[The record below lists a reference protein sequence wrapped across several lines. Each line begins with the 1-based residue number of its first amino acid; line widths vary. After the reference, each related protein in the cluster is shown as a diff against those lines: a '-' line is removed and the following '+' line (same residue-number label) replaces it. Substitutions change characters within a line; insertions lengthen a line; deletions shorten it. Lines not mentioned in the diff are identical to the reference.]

1 MKGVAS
7 HVIYYESCPPCACT
21 NDYFPAAALKRS
33 YNPEWI
39 AFSWNGSYFLKWPVN
54 SFHSGLELV
63 FPGKAAVPCHV
74 PYKYGGPHTSTS
86 WINRPKL
93 TNPRKKE

>member
-39 AFSWNGSYFLKWPVN
+39 AFSWNGSYFLGMAHKFVEWLIF
-54 SFHSGLELV
+54 S
-63 FPGKAAVPCHV
+63 
-74 PYKYGGPHTSTS
+74 
-86 WINRPKL
+86 
-93 TNPRKKE
+93 